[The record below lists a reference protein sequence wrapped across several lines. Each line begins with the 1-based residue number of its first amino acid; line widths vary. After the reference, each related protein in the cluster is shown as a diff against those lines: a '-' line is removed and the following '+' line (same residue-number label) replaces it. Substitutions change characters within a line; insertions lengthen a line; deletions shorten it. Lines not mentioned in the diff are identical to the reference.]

1 MVRGSIKHNK
11 GRKRTRLRFSSDGDP
26 KVTYACK
33 LDDEKFNDCKL
44 IYKVYIAK
52 FETNLVNLKYLQ
64 ISLANYLE
72 FVSFLIIDV
81 LFKESLLN

>member
-44 IYKVYIAK
+44 IYKVDK
-52 FETNLVNLKYLQ
+52 FETNLAF
-64 ISLANYLE
+64 S
-72 FVSFLIIDV
+72 
-81 LFKESLLN
+81 